1 MTNDARS
8 GFRKNPTPA
17 AVLCVLATSARKGS
31 NRLHDRSET
40 PRRGRAPPF
49 RCSWRLVEKYFLAA
63 IRSPPAGPWPALVA
77 AAEPFFPPSASC
89 AIPEQ
94 PWPKRNVSL
103 TRIPNTDGLP
113 FGSFFG
119 FPLGSYFLN
128 SNRSIAATNS
138 HERYFQSLVVLS
150 AKGMRYHRFERFAR
164 SFSSEIEF
172 GRGVDPS
179 VIASHRKPEITQ
191 NVVSAPIKYRA
202 NCCS

>member
-103 TRIPNTDGLP
+103 TRIPNTDGRAERGLALG
-113 FGSFFG
+113 FGVKACTRQS
-119 FPLGSYFLN
+119 S
-128 SNRSIAATNS
+128 RSPSAVSPISPPRKPPATHDAAARAATA
-138 HERYFQSLVVLS
+138 YFQETKCFL
-150 AKGMRYHRFERFAR
+150 RQTR
-164 SFSSEIEF
+164 SFLRPLRPAAENFS
-172 GRGVDPS
+172 PS
-179 VIASHRKPEITQ
+179 
-191 NVVSAPIKYRA
+191 
-202 NCCS
+202 

>member
-49 RCSWRLVEKYFLAA
+49 RCSWRLVKKYFLAA
-63 IRSPPAGPWPALVA
+63 IRSPPAGPWPPLVA

-103 TRIPNTDGLP
+103 TRIPNTDACQRQGSIRRDSSRPRRCRPCGRLPHAPRRLDASELAGLA
-113 FGSFFG
+113 
-119 FPLGSYFLN
+119 LGGDGIFV
-128 SNRSIAATNS
+128 R
-138 HERYFQSLVVLS
+138 H
-150 AKGMRYHRFERFAR
+150 G
-164 SFSSEIEF
+164 
-172 GRGVDPS
+172 
-179 VIASHRKPEITQ
+179 
-191 NVVSAPIKYRA
+191 
-202 NCCS
+202 

>member
-49 RCSWRLVEKYFLAA
+49 RCSWRLVKKYFLAA
-63 IRSPPAGPWPALVA
+63 IRSPPAGPWPPLVA

-103 TRIPNTDGLP
+103 TRIPNTDGARRL
-113 FGSFFG
+113 GSRLG
-119 FPLGSYFLN
+119 SRQQFPLSHVLTRASSVRDGIPNFGPME
-128 SNRSIAATNS
+128 NR
-138 HERYFQSLVVLS
+138 R
-150 AKGMRYHRFERFAR
+150 MRRIF
-164 SFSSEIEF
+164 
-172 GRGVDPS
+172 
-179 VIASHRKPEITQ
+179 
-191 NVVSAPIKYRA
+191 
-202 NCCS
+202 

>member
-103 TRIPNTDGLP
+103 TRIPNTDGLTRP
-113 FGSFFG
+113 
-119 FPLGSYFLN
+119 
-128 SNRSIAATNS
+128 RSAGPPP
-138 HERYFQSLVVLS
+138 RPVRL
-150 AKGMRYHRFERFAR
+150 RFAR
-164 SFSSEIEF
+164 RQPFPPKTTSIQRPNGGLPHLF
-172 GRGVDPS
+172 GPTYLS
-179 VIASHRKPEITQ
+179 PWPE
-191 NVVSAPIKYRA
+191 
-202 NCCS
+202 